1 MRGLFFCLLCAAGA
15 ISAQPAALTLQEALR
30 LAEQANPGLR
40 SAEAGLHAAEGEARE
55 ASALLHNN
63 PELSLE
69 RARRTAR
76 EPEGFD
82 TRTREHALGVSQA
95 FEIGGQQAHR
105 RAAASREI
113 AATRAEI
120 AETRAKVRAEVEQAF
135 FQVLVL
141 QRRRDSEQ
149 EGVRLAEQAAAA
161 IGKRVAAG
169 EDSRLDG
176 NVAAVEAEA
185 ALNRGATTVEQLAD
199 ARVKLATLLQLPA
212 ERLPAVAGALGP
224 GARTYSL
231 QTLLDSIPLRA
242 HLRALE
248 NREEAAR
255 SRLALE
261 RAARLPDVTVGL
273 NTAREGTPELR
284 ERVTTLSVTLP
295 LPLFRRNDAAIG
307 KAMTG
312 LDRAQIERRAAIRD
326 SESQVRGLWQKLES
340 LEARVRRLTESVLP
354 RLEENVSLSTRAYR
368 AGEIGILQL
377 ILVNRQAIDA
387 RRDYLEALDD
397 YTQTRI
403 SLEQAAGWPSTQST
417 TTPAPTR
424 STQ

>member
-1 MRGLFFCLLCAAGA
+1 MRGLFFSFLFAAGA
-15 ISAQPAALTLQEALR
+15 AWAQSVPITLAEALR
-30 LAEQANPGLR
+30 LAEQSNPSLR
-40 SAEAGLHAAEGEARE
+40 SAEAGIQAAEGEARD
-55 ASALLHNN
+55 ASGLLYNN
-63 PELSLE
+63 PELAFE

-82 TRTREHALGVSQA
+82 TRTREHAVGVSQA
-95 FEIGGQQAHR
+95 FEIGGQQGHR

-141 QRRRDSEQ
+141 QRRRESEQ

-185 ALNRGATTVEQLAD
+185 ARNQAATAVERLAD
-199 ARVKLATLLQLPA
+199 ARVKLAALLQLPA
-212 ERLPAVAGALGP
+212 GQLPAVAGDLGP
-224 GARTYSL
+224 GSRTYAL
-231 QTLLDSIPLRA
+231 QTLLDGIPRRA
-242 HLRALE
+242 LLSALE

-273 NTAREGTPELR
+273 TTAREGTPELR
-284 ERVTTLSVTLP
+284 ERVTTLNVTLP

-307 KAMTG
+307 TAMTE
-312 LDRAQIERRAAIRD
+312 LERARIERRAAVRD
-326 SESQVRGLWQKLES
+326 AESQVRGLWQKLES
-340 LEARVRRLTESVLP
+340 LETRVRRLTESVLP
-354 RLEENVSLSTRAYR
+354 RLDENVSLSTKAYR

-377 ILVNRQAIDA
+377 VLVNRQAIDA
-387 RRDYLEALDD
+387 RRDYLEALDE
-397 YTQTRI
+397 YIQTRI
-403 SLEQAAGWPSTQST
+403 SLEQAAGWPTAQAT
-417 TTPAPTR
+417 TTGSSTR
-424 STQ
+424 SPQ